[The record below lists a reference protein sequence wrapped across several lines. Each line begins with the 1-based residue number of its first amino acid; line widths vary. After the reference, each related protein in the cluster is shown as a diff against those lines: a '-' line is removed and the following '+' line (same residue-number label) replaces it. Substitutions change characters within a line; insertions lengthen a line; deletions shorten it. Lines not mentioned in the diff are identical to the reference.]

1 MQKRLE
7 TEEIGT
13 KKKDILWLILLRL
26 IIVTSLLVSAVIIQY
41 STSVFLPLNPFY
53 YLVLS
58 FYILTFIYFIF
69 YIWGKFLRIQA
80 YLQIFF
86 DLLLITALVYISG
99 GLQGSFYFLYIF
111 EIIAASIV
119 LSKRAAY
126 LTAALSAIFF
136 GYLVVLMYRRIIPS
150 FAPEENLEISLG
162 LVINNIFI
170 AWSAFFLVA
179 FLMNYLTGSLKKT
192 RGELRLIQKEL
203 EVKKR
208 LAVAGEVSTH
218 LAHEIRNPLAAI
230 SGSVQVLKDELG
242 LRDEQKDLM
251 NIIVKESGRVSR
263 SIEQFLNLASPV
275 KQAFSIIDLSDIIEE
290 TVFLL
295 QSSGE
300 LNGDF
305 RVEGNFKSV
314 HVQYFGS
321 SSQFKQLFWNI
332 IKNSLRAMPDG
343 GTLTIDISQINQQK
357 KDKIQLKITD
367 TGKGMTEEE
376 KERIFEPFYS
386 GFEGGQGIGMAV
398 VHRILDDYKGEIKIN
413 SELDKGTEFIIT
425 LPLEGP
431 GNRRILKSAK
441 KKKDGKNTHNR

>member
-1 MQKRLE
+1 MQKRPE
-7 TEEIGT
+7 TEELDT

-26 IIVTSLLVSAVIIQY
+26 IIVTSLVVSAVIIQY
-41 STSVFLPLNPFY
+41 STSVFLPLNSFY
-53 YLVLS
+53 YLVLL
-58 FYILTFIYFIF
+58 FYILSFIYFIF
-69 YIWGKFLRIQA
+69 YIWGKYLTLQA

-111 EIIAASIV
+111 GIIAASIV

-136 GYLVVLMYRRIIPS
+136 GYLVVFMYRRIIPS
-150 FAPEENLEISLG
+150 FAPEEILEVSLG

-179 FLMNYLTGSLKKT
+179 FLMNYLTGSLQKT
-192 RGELRLIQKEL
+192 RDELRLTQKEL

-208 LAVAGEVSTH
+208 LAVAGEVSAQ

-242 LRDEQKDLM
+242 LREEQKDLM
-251 NIIVKESGRVSR
+251 NIIVKESGRISR

-275 KQAFSIIDLSDIIEE
+275 KQAFSSIDLSAILEE
-290 TVFLL
+290 TVVLL
-295 QSSGE
+295 QSGGE
-300 LNGDF
+300 LNGNF

-314 HVQYFGS
+314 HVRYFGS
-321 SSQFKQLFWNI
+321 GSQFKQLFWNI

-343 GTLTIDISQINQQK
+343 GTLTVDFNQEK
-357 KDKIQLKITD
+357 KDKIQLRIAD

-376 KERIFEPFYS
+376 KERIFESFYS

-398 VHRILDDYKGEIKIN
+398 VHRIVGDYKGEIKID
-413 SELDKGTEFIIT
+413 SELNKGTEVVIT
-425 LPLEGP
+425 LPLRGP
-431 GNRRILKSAK
+431 GNPRILKSVK
-441 KKKDGKNTHNR
+441 KKEDGKNTHNRR

>member
-7 TEEIGT
+7 PEEIDT
-13 KKKDILWLILLRL
+13 RKKNILWLILLRL
-26 IIVTSLLVSAVIIQY
+26 IIVTSLVVSAVIIQY

-53 YLVLS
+53 YLVLL
-58 FYILTFIYFIF
+58 FYVLSLIYFIL
-69 YIWGKFLRIQA
+69 YIWGKFLKTQV
-80 YLQIFF
+80 YFQIFF

-150 FAPEENLEISLG
+150 FAPEETLEISLG

-179 FLMNYLTGSLKKT
+179 FLMNYLTGSLKRTKDQ
-192 RGELRLIQKEL
+192 LRLTQKEL

-208 LAVAGEVSTH
+208 LAVAGEVSAH

-242 LRDEQKDLM
+242 LNGEQKDLM
-251 NIIVKESGRVSR
+251 DIIVRESGRVSR

-275 KQAFSIIDLSDIIEE
+275 KQAFSSIDLSDILEE
-290 TVFLL
+290 TVVLL

-314 HVQYFGS
+314 HVRYFGN

-343 GTLTIDISQINQQK
+343 GTLTIDFNQEK
-357 KDKIQLKITD
+357 KGIQLRIAD
-367 TGKGMTEEE
+367 TGTGMTEEE

-398 VHRILDDYKGEIKIN
+398 VHRILDDYRGEIKID
-413 SELDKGTEFIIT
+413 SEIDKGTEVVIT
-425 LPLEGP
+425 LPLGGP
-431 GNRRILKSAK
+431 GNQRMLKSVK
-441 KKKDGKNTHNR
+441 KKKNGKNTDNR

>member
-1 MQKRLE
+1 MD
-7 TEEIGT
+7 T
-13 KKKDILWLILLRL
+13 KKKYILWLILLRL
-26 IIVTSLLVSAVIIQY
+26 IIVTSLVVSAVIIQY

-53 YLVLS
+53 YLVLL
-58 FYILTFIYFIF
+58 FYILSFIYFIF
-69 YIWGKFLRIQA
+69 YLWGK
-80 YLQIFF
+80 YLKTQVYFQIFF

-119 LSKRAAY
+119 LSKRSAY

-136 GYLVVLMYRRIIPS
+136 GYLGVLMYRRIIPS
-150 FAPEENLEISLG
+150 FAPEETLEISLG

-192 RGELRLIQKEL
+192 RDQLRLIQKEL

-208 LAVAGEVSTH
+208 LAVAGEVSAH

-230 SGSVQVLKDELG
+230 SGSVQVLKDESG
-242 LRDEQKDLM
+242 LRGEQKDLM
-251 NIIVKESGRVSR
+251 DIIVRESERVSR
-263 SIEQFLNLASPV
+263 SIEQFLHLASPV
-275 KQAFSIIDLSDIIEE
+275 KQVFSSLDLSAILEE
-290 TVFLL
+290 TIVLL

-314 HVQYFGS
+314 NVRYFGNG
-321 SSQFKQLFWNI
+321 SQFKQLFWNI

-343 GTLTIDISQINQQK
+343 GTLTVDFNQEK
-357 KDKIQLKITD
+357 KDRIQLKVAD

-386 GFEGGQGIGMAV
+386 GFEDGQGIGMAV
-398 VHRILDDYKGEIKIN
+398 VHRIVDGYKGEIRID
-413 SELDKGTEFIIT
+413 SELNKGTEVVIT

-431 GNRRILKSAK
+431 GNQKVLKSVK
-441 KKKDGKNTHNR
+441 KKKNGKNTHNRR

>member
-7 TEEIGT
+7 TEEIGI

-26 IIVTSLLVSAVIIQY
+26 IIVTSLVVSAVIIQY

-119 LSKRAAY
+119 LSERAAY

-150 FAPEENLEISLG
+150 FAPEETLEISLG

-179 FLMNYLTGSLKKT
+179 FLMNYLTGSLQKT

-230 SGSVQVLKDELG
+230 SGSVQVLKDELV
-242 LRDEQKDLM
+242 LREEQKDLM
-251 NIIVKESGRVSR
+251 NIIVRESGRVSR

-275 KQAFSIIDLSDIIEE
+275 KKALSTIDLSAIIEE

-300 LNGDF
+300 LNGNF

-321 SSQFKQLFWNI
+321 SNQFKQLFWNI

-343 GTLTIDISQINQQK
+343 GTLTIDINQQK
-357 KDKIQLKITD
+357 EDKIQLKIVD

-398 VHRILDDYKGEIKIN
+398 VHRILDDYKGEIRIN

-425 LPLEGP
+425 LPLEGA